1 MAVALEKQNYYQ
13 QMAKDLAD
21 DRDKWKQSSDEWR
34 DENLPG
40 RSYYIDVSAD
50 ASKAPEAPPK
60 EETKKSKANKAAK
73 SKAAKPNKVSDHVA
87 TRKAAA
93 TARKEEQQILT
104 YPHDERF
111 VTSDGYTFG
120 MPSSSV
126 SKAGSKT
133 KYSVLGLYRRK
144 TKVEVHF

>member
-1 MAVALEKQNYYQ
+1 MGRGLASIVVILLALLAACTPQNQ
-13 QMAKDLAD
+13 PD
-21 DRDKWKQSSDEWR
+21 DEHIGDATELIGEVVCVTDSDEWKVALVAEGMYYAEAVGVSVPEPYR
-34 DENLPG
+34 LPT
-40 RSYYIDVSAD
+40 RA
-50 ASKAPEAPPK
+50 EAQ
-60 EETKKSKANKAAK
+60 
-73 SKAAKPNKVSDHVA
+73 VL
-87 TRKAAA
+87 RW
-93 TARKEEQQILT
+93 LT

>member
-1 MAVALEKQNYYQ
+1 MWYHVTPAMFLWRVAVAMSLFVSL
-13 QMAKDLAD
+13 LACNGNSNPPD
-21 DRDKWKQSSDEWR
+21 DEHIGDATELLSEVVCVTDSDEWKVALVAEGMYYAEAVAVSVPDPYR
-34 DENLPG
+34 LPT
-40 RSYYIDVSAD
+40 RA
-50 ASKAPEAPPK
+50 EAQ
-60 EETKKSKANKAAK
+60 
-73 SKAAKPNKVSDHVA
+73 VL
-87 TRKAAA
+87 RW
-93 TARKEEQQILT
+93 LT

-120 MPSSSV
+120 MPSASV

>member
-1 MAVALEKQNYYQ
+1 MSLFVSLLSCNGNSNPP
-13 QMAKDLAD
+13 D
-21 DRDKWKQSSDEWR
+21 DEHIGDATELLSEVVCVTDSDEWR
-34 DENLPG
+34 IALIAEGLYYHEAVGVSVPNPYRLPT
-40 RSYYIDVSAD
+40 RA
-50 ASKAPEAPPK
+50 EAQ
-60 EETKKSKANKAAK
+60 
-73 SKAAKPNKVSDHVA
+73 VL
-87 TRKAAA
+87 RW
-93 TARKEEQQILT
+93 LT

-120 MPSSSV
+120 MPSASV

>member
-1 MAVALEKQNYYQ
+1 MGRGLASSVVSPTAVLACALMLLVACTPQNRP
-13 QMAKDLAD
+13 D
-21 DRDKWKQSSDEWR
+21 DEHIGDATELIGEVVCVTDSDEWKVALVA
-34 DENLPG
+34 EGL
-40 RSYYIDVSAD
+40 YYAD
-50 ASKAPEAPPK
+50 AVGVSVPEPYQLPTKAEAQVLR
-60 EETKKSKANKAAK
+60 SM
-73 SKAAKPNKVSDHVA
+73 
-87 TRKAAA
+87 
-93 TARKEEQQILT
+93 T

-120 MPSSSV
+120 MPSASV

>member
-1 MAVALEKQNYYQ
+1 MGRGLAARVVERLAVLACALMLFVACTPHNQP
-13 QMAKDLAD
+13 D
-21 DRDKWKQSSDEWR
+21 DEHIGDATELLGEVVCVTDSDEWKVALVAEGLYYAEAVGVSVPDPYR
-34 DENLPG
+34 LPT
-40 RSYYIDVSAD
+40 
-50 ASKAPEAPPK
+50 KAEAQVLRWL
-60 EETKKSKANKAAK
+60 S
-73 SKAAKPNKVSDHVA
+73 
-87 TRKAAA
+87 
-93 TARKEEQQILT
+93 

-120 MPSSSV
+120 MPSASV

>member
-1 MAVALEKQNYYQ
+1 MGRGLAASVVSPTAVLACALMLLVACTPHNQP
-13 QMAKDLAD
+13 D
-21 DRDKWKQSSDEWR
+21 DEHIGDDTELLGEVVCVTDSDEWKVALVAEGLYYAEAVGVSVPEPYR
-34 DENLPG
+34 LPT
-40 RSYYIDVSAD
+40 RA
-50 ASKAPEAPPK
+50 EAQVLRWL
-60 EETKKSKANKAAK
+60 S
-73 SKAAKPNKVSDHVA
+73 
-87 TRKAAA
+87 
-93 TARKEEQQILT
+93 

-120 MPSSSV
+120 MPSASV

>member
-1 MAVALEKQNYYQ
+1 MWYHVTPAMFLWRVAVAMSLFVSL
-13 QMAKDLAD
+13 LACNGNSNPPD
-21 DRDKWKQSSDEWR
+21 DEHIGDATELLSEVVCVTDSDEWKVALVAEGMYYAEAVGVSVPDPYR
-34 DENLPG
+34 LPT
-40 RSYYIDVSAD
+40 RA
-50 ASKAPEAPPK
+50 EAQ
-60 EETKKSKANKAAK
+60 
-73 SKAAKPNKVSDHVA
+73 VL
-87 TRKAAA
+87 RW
-93 TARKEEQQILT
+93 LT

-120 MPSSSV
+120 MPSASV

>member
-1 MAVALEKQNYYQ
+1 MGRGLAARVVERLAVLACALMLFVACTPHNQP
-13 QMAKDLAD
+13 D
-21 DRDKWKQSSDEWR
+21 DEHIGDATELVGEVVCVTDSDEWKVALVADGMYYHEAVGVSVPEPYR
-34 DENLPG
+34 LPT
-40 RSYYIDVSAD
+40 
-50 ASKAPEAPPK
+50 KAEAQ
-60 EETKKSKANKAAK
+60 
-73 SKAAKPNKVSDHVA
+73 VL
-87 TRKAAA
+87 RW
-93 TARKEEQQILT
+93 LT

-120 MPSSSV
+120 MPSASV

>member
-1 MAVALEKQNYYQ
+1 MGRGLAASVVSQSVTLRNHLLALLALLVACTPQNPP
-13 QMAKDLAD
+13 D
-21 DRDKWKQSSDEWR
+21 DEQIGSALLGEVVCVTDSDEWKVALVAEGMYYAEAVGVSVPEPYR
-34 DENLPG
+34 LPTKAEAQVL
-40 RSYYIDVSAD
+40 RS
-50 ASKAPEAPPK
+50 
-60 EETKKSKANKAAK
+60 
-73 SKAAKPNKVSDHVA
+73 
-87 TRKAAA
+87 
-93 TARKEEQQILT
+93 LT

-120 MPSSSV
+120 MPSASV

>member
-1 MAVALEKQNYYQ
+1 MSLFVSL
-13 QMAKDLAD
+13 LACNGNSNQPD
-21 DRDKWKQSSDEWR
+21 DDHIVDANELLGEVVCVTDSDEWKVALVAEGMYYHEAVGVSVLEPYR
-34 DENLPG
+34 LPT
-40 RSYYIDVSAD
+40 
-50 ASKAPEAPPK
+50 KAEAQ
-60 EETKKSKANKAAK
+60 
-73 SKAAKPNKVSDHVA
+73 VL
-87 TRKAAA
+87 RW
-93 TARKEEQQILT
+93 LT

-120 MPSSSV
+120 MPSASV